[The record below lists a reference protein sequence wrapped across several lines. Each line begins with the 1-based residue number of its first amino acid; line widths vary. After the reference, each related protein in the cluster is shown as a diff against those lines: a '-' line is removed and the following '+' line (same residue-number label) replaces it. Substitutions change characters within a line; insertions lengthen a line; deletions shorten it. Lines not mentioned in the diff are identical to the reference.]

1 MGMSAL
7 AKLSEKYGLE
17 EAKLVDTLRATVIK
31 SKRIRGRDGKPDT
44 YVPASIEEVNAGL
57 MVAAHYDLDP
67 LLKQIHFFPAEGGG
81 IVPIVGYDG
90 WIKLVNRE
98 KRFAGFRSIDN
109 VDGSGNLISIT
120 GIMKVWVDQPGG
132 EFYEV
137 QVTEYLEECRRD
149 TEPWKK
155 WPRRMLRNKTYNQT
169 ARMAFG
175 FSGLY
180 DEDEGQRALEAME
193 AAAIDVTPVKVPQA
207 LPKSSSSTIPGAQG
221 AEKGAS
227 PASQEPAGSTQ
238 VGGAQGTPSP
248 SADPAKAAGGASPA
262 GAVSDAP
269 KTDAEKKAYIASV
282 IVKAAKQFNVTES
295 QVLYDLSKF
304 LGKDKQDPSKEVEV
318 GVTALDDPRLAGRW
332 LNKVYGEAKRLEA
345 EIDNG
350 PM

>member
-1 MGMSAL
+1 MGISAL

-31 SKRIRGRDGKPDT
+31 SKKIKGRDGKPDSW
-44 YVPASIEEVNAGL
+44 VPASIEEVNAGL

-67 LLKQIHFFPAEGGG
+67 MLKQIHFFPAEGGG

-90 WIKLVNRE
+90 WVKLVNRE

-109 VDGSGNLISIT
+109 LDGSGNLISTT
-120 GIMKVWVDQPGG
+120 GIMKVWVNEPGG
-132 EFYEV
+132 ESYEV
-137 QVTEYLEECRRD
+137 EVTEYLEECRRD

-193 AAAIDVTPVKVPQA
+193 AAIDVTPAVKIPQA
-207 LPKSSSSTIPGAQG
+207 LPRSSSPTTQG
-221 AEKGAS
+221 VERSEKGAS
-227 PASQEPAGSTQ
+227 PASQEAPGSTQ
-238 VGGAQGTPSP
+238 NGGAGSPPS
-248 SADPAKAAGGASPA
+248 SGGDPGKGGAGTQGA
-262 GAVSDAP
+262 GDVSDAP
-269 KTDAEKKAYIASV
+269 KTDAEKKAYILLVAEKGS
-282 IVKAAKQFNVTES
+282 KQFNVQVS
-295 QVLYDLSKF
+295 QVIYDLSKF
-304 LGKDKQDPSKEVEV
+304 MGKTKDTPPKDIEV
-318 GVTALDDPRLAGRW
+318 GATGIDDPRLVGRW

-345 EIDNG
+345 ELDNG